1 MPRPLRIL
9 AALWPLLSPAY
20 GAWAAPR
27 VDKVPSSLVYP
38 DFWHTPLG
46 IHRGTP
52 ELLNLMLG
60 GRARFNDP
68 AGVACVHMN
77 EFGENSPQI
86 TAFGVN
92 RGACQI
98 VYNPSMKNLDVYGG
112 PGSGVDQFSR
122 PQGIACLANGTVAV
136 ADTGN
141 DRIVF
146 LRFSGGRLRWDHVL
160 GSSGQGPGQFKQPGG
175 VAMDSQGRL
184 FVADTANNRI
194 QIFDPQGRFLE
205 AFGGDP
211 NANNAVSYPQ
221 AIAVVDALE
230 PYSLAPESAVF
241 VIDQDRGRLQKFSLD
256 GEFLG
261 QAVAAN
267 LGRDQVIFDSLAL
280 DYFNNVWV
288 TDRHLD
294 QIHKFDTHLQ
304 WITSWGH
311 WGEGDGALDEPRGIG
326 INRHYGQV
334 VVLERNSAQ
343 YLWIGADVEDLRFSH
358 REELAAGG
366 QLRIDYRLTERA
378 WVDTW
383 IEDLNG
389 NRVATL
395 QARRFQRQG
404 AQTFLWSGDLDNGA
418 RVPPGEY
425 VIVFQA
431 EAAYSSAT
439 YVKREMRRRFEVPR
453 PAAGAAPTPEA
464 DATAAAVSSTVDAT
478 KTTGTAAP

>member
-1 MPRPLRIL
+1 M
-9 AALWPLLSPAY
+9 
-20 GAWAAPR
+20 
-27 VDKVPSSLVYP
+27 D
-38 DFWHTPLG
+38 
-46 IHRGTP
+46 
-52 ELLNLMLG
+52 
-60 GRARFNDP
+60 
-68 AGVACVHMN
+68 
-77 EFGENSPQI
+77 EFGENSPQN

-92 RGACQI
+92 RGSCQI
-98 VYNPSMKNLDVYGG
+98 VYNPTMKSLDVFGSPG
-112 PGSGVDQFSR
+112 PGVDQFSR

-146 LRFSGGRLRWDHVL
+146 LRFAGGRLRWDHVL
-160 GSSGQGPGQFKQPGG
+160 GSSGPGEGQFKEPGG
-175 VAMDSQGRL
+175 VALDSQGRI

-194 QIFDPQGRFLE
+194 QIFDAQGRFLE

-221 AIAVVDALE
+221 SIAVVDALE
-230 PYSLAPESAVF
+230 PYALAPESAIF
-241 VIDQDRGRLQKFSLD
+241 VIDQDRSRLQKFSLD

-311 WGEGDGALDEPRGIG
+311 WGDGDGALDEPRGIG
-326 INRHYGQV
+326 INRHYGQL

-358 REELAAGG
+358 REDLATGG

-383 IEDLNG
+383 IEDLSG

-404 AQTFLWSGDLDNGA
+404 AQTFLWSGDLDDGT
-418 RVPPGEY
+418 RVPPGDY
-425 VIVFQA
+425 VIAFQA
-431 EAAYSSAT
+431 EASYSSAT
-439 YVKREMRRRFEVPR
+439 YVKRELRKHFEVP
-453 PAAGAAPTPEA
+453 AAPPGALPIRLGDAA
-464 DATAAAVSSTVDAT
+464 DAAESPSAEPAMKVPGTPGQGPSLSRSAQAAAAS
-478 KTTGTAAP
+478 KTAAP